1 MSSLKG
7 KTALV
12 TGSTSGIGLGMAIA
26 LAKQGANIMV
36 NGFGEKDEAIAK
48 IDDIRNF
55 LKQRTKDLTSL
66 DQAVSSL
73 CQITNMPAPAGLA
86 AD

>member
-26 LAKQGANIMV
+26 MAKKGANIMV
-36 NGFGEKDEAIAK
+36 NGFGEKDEAIAPVSY
-48 IDDIRNF
+48 
-55 LKQRTKDLTSL
+55 THLTL
-66 DQAVSSL
+66 P
-73 CQITNMPAPAGLA
+73 TNREV
-86 AD
+86 

>member
-26 LAKQGANIMV
+26 LAKQGVNIMV

-48 IDDIRNF
+48 IKACGVEVDYHGADRAS
-55 LKQRTKDLTSL
+55 LPRSRTSL
-66 DQAVSSL
+66 SKLRNV
-73 CQITNMPAPAGLA
+73 LA
-86 AD
+86 R